1 MADKK
6 ENQSGIAIAIRD
18 QVQAKRPPLFKVILL
33 NDDFTPMDFV
43 VSVLKSIFQKS
54 STEAEQVMLE
64 VHNNGFG
71 VAGTYQFDIAET
83 KAQQVHALAHKF
95 EHPLRCSVER
105 E

>member
-1 MADKK
+1 MGEKK
-6 ENQSGIAIAIRD
+6 ENQGGIAVATREKI
-18 QVQAKRPPLFKVILL
+18 QVKRPPMFRVILL

-43 VSVLKSIFQKS
+43 VSILKTIFQKS
-54 STEAEQVMLE
+54 EEEAQQVMLE
-64 VHNNGFG
+64 VHHTGFG

-83 KAQQVHALAHKF
+83 KAQQVHAVAHKL